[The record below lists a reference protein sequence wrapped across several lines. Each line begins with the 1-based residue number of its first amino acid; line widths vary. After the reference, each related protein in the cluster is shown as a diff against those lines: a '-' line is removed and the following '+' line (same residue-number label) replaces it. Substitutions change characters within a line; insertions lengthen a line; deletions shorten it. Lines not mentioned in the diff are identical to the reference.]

1 MLSPH
6 KQRERYVAT
15 VENIEQLNA
24 DTIGIRLRCPDF
36 AHYKAGQYLKV
47 FVDEHTTR
55 SYSLASSPNIDEG
68 LHLHIGKSAKGGA
81 GSRLH
86 TQLAV
91 GDTLQISPPQGTCC
105 YLPVDIEQPLLFIST
120 GSGLAPHY
128 AMLRSALRHG
138 HRGPIRLYHGV
149 RHAEEFYLQPQLR
162 ELCRLHRNLRYFPC
176 VSQGSAPGY
185 ITGRALDIAVRDTP
199 LSGDSR
205 VYLSGHPDMVFAARD
220 ALASAGAAPSAI
232 FSDFFASPSALVCAA

>member
-1 MLSPH
+1 MLSLQ
-6 KQRERYVAT
+6 KQRDRYVAT

-24 DTIGIRLRCPDF
+24 ETIGIRLCCPDF

-55 SYSLASSPNIDEG
+55 SYSLASSPNIDEC
-68 LHLHIGKSAKGGA
+68 LHLHIGKSASGGA
-81 GSRLH
+81 GARLC

-91 GDTLQISPPQGTCC
+91 GDTLHISPPQGACF
-105 YLPVDIEQPLLFIST
+105 YLPLDMQQPLLFIST

-138 HRGPIRLYHGV
+138 HRGQIRLYHGV
-149 RHAEEFYLQPQLR
+149 RHAEEFYLGEQLR
-162 ELCRLHRNLRYFPC
+162 ELSRLHDRLRYYPC
-176 VSQGSAPGY
+176 VSQGDAHGY
-185 ITGRALDIAVRDTP
+185 LAGRALDIALTDAL
-199 LSGDSR
+199 LSTQCR

-220 ALASAGAAPSAI
+220 ALANRGVAPSAI
-232 FSDFFASPSALVCAA
+232 FSDFFASPSALDCAA